1 MTLTSSEAPNL
12 IDGFDVIGDVHG
24 HADKLAA
31 LLDQMGY
38 TRNAGAWA
46 HPRRQAVFVGDL
58 IDNGPQQVATVDI
71 VRKMEAAG
79 SALVAMG
86 NHEFN
91 AIAWHRGWRE
101 RSKKNREQHKAFLDE
116 VVDGSP
122 LHDEVVAWFTRLPLW
137 FDLGGLRVIHACWDQ
152 WSMSVL
158 SPHLANNNSMSED
171 GLEAAAY
178 KGTAEFD
185 AVEIL
190 LKGPEVP
197 LPSEFGYL
205 DKKQHPRVHARYR
218 WWRNGPTTYW
228 HRAHLPSDA
237 LGLDEQPHRGFPDID
252 LPTPLPVPPY
262 VGPPVVYGHYWQTG
276 LLQLTSPIT
285 VCVDYSA
292 GKGGPLAAYRW
303 SGETT
308 LTDLH
313 LVAAE

>member
-1 MTLTSSEAPNL
+1 MSSTPSLGIAGEANEARRTSRTTQGLS
-12 IDGFDVIGDVHG
+12 
-24 HADKLAA
+24 
-31 LLDQMGY
+31 
-38 TRNAGAWA
+38 
-46 HPRRQAVFVGDL
+46 RRGRRWL
-58 IDNGPQQVATVDI
+58 
-71 VRKMEAAG
+71 
-79 SALVAMG
+79 
-86 NHEFN
+86 
-91 AIAWHRGWRE
+91 
-101 RSKKNREQHKAFLDE
+101 
-116 VVDGSP
+116 P
-122 LHDEVVAWFTRLPLW
+122 LHDEVVHDSPELPLW

-171 GLEAAAY
+171 GLE
-178 KGTAEFD
+178 GGGVQGNCEFD
-185 AVEIL
+185 TQWRSCSRV
-190 LKGPEVP
+190 LKCRYRASLGI
-197 LPSEFGYL
+197 ST
-205 DKKQHPRVHARYR
+205 RSSTRSTRRYR

-252 LPTPLPVPPY
+252 LSSATSPAY